1 MLCLRI
7 IKDGKGEMTYTSTV
21 VTFSDRII
29 LVKIHMEV
37 EKNLVIHP
45 LKTTPLA
52 LCVPTRGTASVVT

>member
-7 IKDGKGEMTYTSTV
+7 IKDGKGEMTDTSTI

-37 EKNLVIHP
+37 EKNLSFIP
-45 LKTTPLA
+45 
-52 LCVPTRGTASVVT
+52 